1 MPGEDVPVGGF
12 NNVPLNF
19 VILNCDRN
27 EKLILFVL
35 FLLGAP
41 EPPEPP
47 RQCVTEQVSIPQR
60 SARDR
65 RYTTL
70 TEVPLPAAESAISST
85 RDRTCA
91 IAFTSDL
98 CKRCF
103 EKMKPNLPE
112 VLEMIGMFT
121 F

>member
-12 NNVPLNF
+12 NNVPLKF

-27 EKLILFVL
+27 AKLILFVL

-47 RQCVTEQVSIPQR
+47 RQWVTEQVSIPQR
-60 SARDR
+60 SARDT

-70 TEVPLPAAESAISST
+70 IEVQLPAAESAISSAS
-85 RDRTCA
+85 DRTCA
-91 IAFTSDL
+91 ITLTSL
-98 CKRCF
+98 GLRYL